1 MVTGIEFFKRKL
13 VSGFE
18 NCEETI
24 KFTSIMNDLF
34 DALNRRFPREG
45 IKKNSKDIEV
55 LIYVLHEHEFLCCV
69 RIHVIEICVMKE
81 KLLESIFLYLLKT

>member
-45 IKKNSKDIEV
+45 IKKNSKDI
-55 LIYVLHEHEFLCCV
+55 I
-69 RIHVIEICVMKE
+69 
-81 KLLESIFLYLLKT
+81 